1 MQVKSVG
8 KKKNGSEDED
18 ESDTEDKRKFY
29 WEVMEKTFV
38 SEAAAYTFY
47 NGYARQEGFSVRKF
61 KFKETKGA
69 NKIVRRRRFVC
80 SREGKRNSKFLTM
93 DNRTRRLRPL
103 SRCNCKA
110 ELDVKLDRG
119 SGVWRVAKFVY
130 KHSHKCAEP
139 TESPFLWS
147 HRRIKDFQKAE
158 ILALA
163 AAGVRKHVIM
173 DTFLSKYGRYTT
185 VGFTRKDLYN
195 MCCREKRKL
204 LAGGDATSAIAMME
218 NRRKKFADFF
228 FEYDVDSKGRL
239 KSLFWCDAQSRQDY
253 NDYGDV
259 LVFDSTYKMNRYGM
273 PFVPFVGI
281 NNHRRTTVFACAI
294 LSDEKE
300 RTYVWLLKTFLKAML
315 QQKPKSIITDADS
328 AMIRAIRSVF
338 PEQSHRICS
347 WHIEKNMA
355 RHLSFKSLSEFR
367 ALLYYTTTPDI
378 FEERWHAFIQ
388 KWQTEKTQTWLKRM
402 YKKRR
407 LWAAAYLSEG
417 FWLGMKSNQ
426 RSESLNSCL
435 HLHLDYGMTLVDLI
449 LHYENAIVRIRET
462 EAKDDCISSQT
473 SPVPVTNL
481 RRIERAAAK
490 VFTPANFY
498 ILQQEIYKIEGIEV
512 IDQYKGTEGEMQF
525 VVAWKKRKHAKFY
538 VDYKLANS
546 DKLVECSC
554 RRMIRRGLPCKHIL
568 HVLDVLDLDEIPG
581 CLVLLRFSK
590 QARGGLPARRTSDL
604 YDWGFPV
611 AEERQR
617 FTELNVL
624 QAEALQVAYKDP
636 LLFERTKAFYADIIS
651 NKMEY
656 DNVPNRPT
664 NSLNT
669 NVNELGDPAQVAA
682 RGAPKKRKRRDD
694 GQGPVTMNGRPLSYD
709 ERGRG
714 IRCSRCKKA
723 GHTKRSLKCDLNP
736 R

>member
-1 MQVKSVG
+1 MLSKYIIVQTDSGRPNQPHLVNKGLDMLLTGGSVTPAMDVSDLSASSMEYDSGNTDEEEFNISSANDNAPPEDEQTSGDDDVDESMDADGVDLEDDNVEQEEDVDTDNIQSDVVEEPSDDERLDSGFVDEVLVGDNSSYDYYGDSDLETIEEPVRRRHVKSVG

-61 KFKETKGA
+61 KFKQTKGA

-80 SREGKRNSKFLTM
+80 SREGKLNRKFLTM

-110 ELDVKLDRG
+110 EFDVKLDRG
-119 SGVWRVAKFVY
+119 PGLWRVAKFVY

-139 TESPFLWS
+139 SESPFLWS

-204 LAGGDATSAIAMME
+204 LAGGDASSAIAMME

-228 FEYDVDSKGRL
+228 FEYDVDSKGHL

-300 RTYVWLLKTFLKAML
+300 RTYVWVLKTFLKAML

-328 AMIRAIRSVF
+328 AMIRAIQSVF

-426 RSESLNSCL
+426 RNESLNSCL
-435 HLHLDYGMTLVDLI
+435 QLHLDYGMTLVDLI

-462 EAKDDCISSQT
+462 EAKYDCISSQT

-490 VFTPANFY
+490 
-498 ILQQEIYKIEGIEV
+498 LLLEV
-512 IDQYKGTEGEMQF
+512 RLRNESVEMM
-525 VVAWKKRKHAKFY
+525 
-538 VDYKLANS
+538 
-546 DKLVECSC
+546 E
-554 RRMIRRGLPCKHIL
+554 
-568 HVLDVLDLDEIPG
+568 
-581 CLVLLRFSK
+581 
-590 QARGGLPARRTSDL
+590 
-604 YDWGFPV
+604 
-611 AEERQR
+611 
-617 FTELNVL
+617 
-624 QAEALQVAYKDP
+624 KDP
-636 LLFERTKAFYADIIS
+636 
-651 NKMEY
+651 
-656 DNVPNRPT
+656 
-664 NSLNT
+664 
-669 NVNELGDPAQVAA
+669 
-682 RGAPKKRKRRDD
+682 
-694 GQGPVTMNGRPLSYD
+694 
-709 ERGRG
+709 
-714 IRCSRCKKA
+714 
-723 GHTKRSLKCDLNP
+723 
-736 R
+736 